1 MRCVVR
7 FMHPKLFRTRREWS
21 YSARQAVNTNGTSTL
36 ATSPPSGGAA
46 ASFAR
51 NSSIELSKRISAT
64 PRCRIFCSIGISR
77 RSLERRSVIGGS
89 LFQQLSSAASPF
101 LRFLLHSLISIAIA
115 KGAFLLICCRRS
127 ATSLAHTLT
136 NAWIGRGFFTPNGSN
151 PIKSRLKN
159 QQNLK
164 RQRHITPGNREA
176 RPSRLRR
183 VVGRLLS
190 DAALSAFHRNAL
202 QI

>member
-64 PRCRIFCSIGISR
+64 VPVATGCRASVVR
-77 RSLERRSVIGGS
+77 RRTLGVSQKRPTNLVKIVRLAPEKLLVAERLDI
-89 LFQQLSSAASPF
+89 A
-101 LRFLLHSLISIAIA
+101 RF
-115 KGAFLLICCRRS
+115 
-127 ATSLAHTLT
+127 
-136 NAWIGRGFFTPNGSN
+136 
-151 PIKSRLKN
+151 
-159 QQNLK
+159 
-164 RQRHITPGNREA
+164 
-176 RPSRLRR
+176 
-183 VVGRLLS
+183 
-190 DAALSAFHRNAL
+190 D
-202 QI
+202 